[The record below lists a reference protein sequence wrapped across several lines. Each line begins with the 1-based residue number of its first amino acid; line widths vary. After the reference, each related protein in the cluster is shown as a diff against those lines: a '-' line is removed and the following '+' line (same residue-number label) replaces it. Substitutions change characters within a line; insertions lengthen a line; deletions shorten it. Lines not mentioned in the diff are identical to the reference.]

1 MSQRRRPGRL
11 WLFFYGRPRR
21 GFPWLLAGI
30 VVTILV
36 LSLTFAIPGGADV
49 WRGLAPVFLV
59 VLIAG
64 AVVAAVI
71 LIRNPRRRP

>member
-1 MSQRRRPGRL
+1 L

-30 VVTILV
+30 VVAILV

-64 AVVAAVI
+64 AVVAAVVV
-71 LIRNPRRRP
+71 IRNPRRRP

>member
-1 MSQRRRPGRL
+1 M

-30 VVTILV
+30 VVAILV

>member
-1 MSQRRRPGRL
+1 M
-11 WLFFYGRPRR
+11 FFYGRPRR

-30 VVTILV
+30 VVAILV

>member
-1 MSQRRRPGRL
+1 M

-30 VVTILV
+30 VVAILV

-59 VLIAG
+59 MLIAG